1 MNNPTEIFCEACQKE
16 ASIPHGQ
23 PLVCPHCLNEA
34 TAQTDSIV
42 QTPTPPHLPPHPFPK
57 PQITEA
63 QMSVQL
69 LSKINSKLGVIQ
81 VMLIIWFALT
91 MFGWL
96 LELVGAISGRR

>member
-1 MNNPTEIFCEACQKE
+1 
-16 ASIPHGQ
+16 
-23 PLVCPHCLNEA
+23 
-34 TAQTDSIV
+34 
-42 QTPTPPHLPPHPFPK
+42 
-57 PQITEA
+57 
-63 QMSVQL
+63 MSVQL